1 MNKNDRFTNVGGHD
15 FDKILKNVTKDLVWV
30 EYETETGAI
39 SYPFWK
45 SMMSGKDSTYQDF
58 LDWMKLQKAAKMS
71 KDLTGI
77 VKPKADFDSD
87 STTKPTLVDN
97 YKSHIEDNVKKLSKV
112 PKLKEFEDKTGDVK
126 PKADMGTQSKI
137 SVPKPSKLKSE
148 PKDNTGAVEVKKA
161 DFGKKTKQ
169 IVDNDVS
176 VPKDS
181 KADLKTVQKP
191 GKGDLTG
198 IVEPKADMGTQ
209 RKVDVTDAPKPKKGE
224 LEDMTGVVDP
234 KTTFGG
240 KAKPEFDHDYTKPF
254 NPIVLGWDAVMD
266 QFNSIMPD

>member
-1 MNKNDRFTNVGGHD
+1 MNDNKFTNVGGHD
-15 FDKILKNVTKDLVWV
+15 FDKILKNVTKDLEWV

-58 LDWMKLQKAAKMS
+58 LDWMKLQKAAKMAPN
-71 KDLTGI
+71 LTGI
-77 VKPKADFDSD
+77 VKPKAEFDSD
-87 STTKPTLVDN
+87 STTKPTVVND
-97 YKSHIEDNVKKLSKV
+97 YKSHIEDNVKKLVKV
-112 PKLKEFEDKTGDVK
+112 PKLKNLEDKTD
-126 PKADMGTQSKI
+126 
-137 SVPKPSKLKSE
+137 
-148 PKDNTGAVEVKKA
+148 AVEVKKA

-169 IVDNDVS
+169 IVNNDVS
-176 VPKDS
+176 IPLDS
-181 KADLKTVQKP
+181 KADLKTVQKT

-198 IVEPKADMGTQ
+198 IVEPKTDMGTQ
-209 RKVDVTDAPKPKKGE
+209 RKVDVTDAPKPKKGDI
-224 LEDMTGVVDP
+224 EDMTGVVDP

-254 NPIVLGWDAVMD
+254 NPVILGWDKVMD